1 MLLALTAL
9 DGSQLGSHRAAVYSH
24 DKKAQLHRGAFWGEN
39 TCCFGDFEYVSI
51 LIRYVF
57 LM

>member
-24 DKKAQLHRGAFWGEN
+24 DKKKKHSYTEGHFGGKTPVVLVTLNTLAF
-39 TCCFGDFEYVSI
+39 
-51 LIRYVF
+51 
-57 LM
+57 